1 MLVTVII
8 QHVEKHI
15 IAKVLESYSSLAW
28 LEQFISTHMIS
39 TLTIQ
44 KMVFAVL
51 GVVVYLDKNTG

>member
-15 IAKVLESYSSLAW
+15 IAKVLESYSLLAW

-51 GVVVYLDKNTG
+51 GVVVCLDQNTG